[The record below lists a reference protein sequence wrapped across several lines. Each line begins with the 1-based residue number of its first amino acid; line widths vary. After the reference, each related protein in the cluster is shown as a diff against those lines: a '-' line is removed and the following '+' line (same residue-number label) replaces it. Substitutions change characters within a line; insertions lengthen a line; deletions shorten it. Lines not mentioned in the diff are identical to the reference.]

1 MNAFSHFLHLKGKSP
16 VCVTT
21 SIQKLICMSRCSYIL
36 YIHRVSPLCEYFCG
50 SRVIFHT
57 ERLFHIVYIHR
68 ASPVWLLLCVLR
80 ALGEMN
86 VSPQSLHLYTFS
98 WHFWCS
104 LGLYSMW
111 HNMCLLRDEWLKKN
125 FPHALHSL
133 GLKPAVFFFTL
144 RVGISFTFSPQE
156 WISFLSESLS

>member
-1 MNAFSHFLHLKGKSP
+1 MFSHISYIYKVNLQCVLPHLFK
-16 VCVTT
+16 
-21 SIQKLICMSRCSYIL
+21 KLISMSRHSHIL